1 MKKILALCLM
11 FSIISCDDGDL
22 QIEVLDFD
30 ESSIQYCETISLDT
44 RIFFKINDDEALILN
59 LQSGLLK
66 NEVSDG
72 TITSTVPGKS
82 KITYRIFTDKVS
94 KDYFCNEIPLTEPVV
109 ANEIEAQGGEV
120 LITTILGE
128 DGESYIHNI
137 QLSKTSLVTKDGSRI
152 TDLRISDFGTVTT
165 KIDN

>member
-1 MKKILALCLM
+1 MA
-11 FSIISCDDGDL
+11 CDDGDL

-72 TITSTVPGKS
+72 TITSTVPSQS
-82 KITYRIFTDKVS
+82 KVTYRIFTDKVS
-94 KDYFCNEIPLTEPVV
+94 KDYFCNEIPLTEPAV
-109 ANEIEAQGGEV
+109 ADEIEAQGGVV

-128 DGESYIHNI
+128 DEESYIHNI
-137 QLSKTSLVTKDGSRI
+137 QLSEISLVTEDGSRI
-152 TDLRISDFGTVTT
+152 TDLRINEFGTITT
-165 KIDN
+165 KIDDN